1 MDTQLKTS
9 TPVKTGLELD
19 LIADFTCPWS
29 YLGKRRIEQ
38 ALESL
43 YGAPVLALRW
53 HGLRVGSEHTPLTW
67 KAYLAKRLP
76 EGTDLDMA
84 EKSLRDAGKLL
95 GIGFRFDQ
103 IERVPDTLEAH
114 RLIRLAAGDVHKADV
129 ADAVFEAFFE
139 HGRDIG
145 DRKVLSDIGQAAGIA
160 PAVVDAFA
168 DQEQGKGAVAGE
180 EQRLRSLGVAA
191 VPNLLIN
198 GHILVPGPAD
208 VATYVQA
215 LDQAL
220 FPQLAAPVDRQA
232 LH

>member
-1 MDTQLKTS
+1 METQLKAS
-9 TPVKTGLELD
+9 TPAKTGLELD

-29 YLGKRRIEQ
+29 WLGKRRLEQ

-53 HGLRVGSEHTPLTW
+53 HGLRVANEGQPLTW
-67 KAYLAKRLP
+67 KSYLAKRLP
-76 EGTDLDMA
+76 SGADLDLA
-84 EKSLRDAGKLL
+84 EATLRDAGQAL

-114 RLIRLAAGDVHKADV
+114 RLIRLATGDAHKGDV

-145 DRKVLSDIGQAAGIA
+145 DRDVLSDIAQATGVA
-160 PAVVDAFA
+160 PAVVEAFA

-198 GHILVPGPAD
+198 GHILVPGPAE

>member
-1 MDTQLKTS
+1 METQLKAL
-9 TPVKTGLELD
+9 TPAKAGLELD

-29 YLGKRRIEQ
+29 YLGKRRLEQ

-53 HGLRVGSEHTPLTW
+53 HGLRVGVEGAPLSW
-67 KAYLAKRLP
+67 KSYLAKRLAP
-76 EGTDLDMA
+76 GTDLELA
-84 EKSLRDAGKLL
+84 EETLREAGKAL
-95 GIGFRFDQ
+95 GIGFRFEQ

-114 RLIRLAAGDVHKADV
+114 RLIRLAAGDAHKSDV
-129 ADAVFEAFFE
+129 ADAVFEAFFQ

-145 DRKVLSDIGQAAGIA
+145 DRAVLSDIGHTAGIA
-160 PAVVDAFA
+160 PAVVEAFA
-168 DQEQGKGAVAGE
+168 DEEQGKSAVAGE

-198 GHILVPGPAD
+198 GHILVPGPAE

-220 FPQLAAPVDRQA
+220 FPQLAAPAGRQA